1 MRDVVFTQFFS
12 IISYL
17 LTLGRNLLVILF
29 NIFLLLNYNQSQCEK
44 MQDYKIQKK
53 NREESLKHFNVSNT
67 NE

>member
-53 NREESLKHFNVSNT
+53 NREESMKHI
-67 NE
+67 